1 MTEQAQVAPIAQES
15 LVPVFSGE
23 IAGLPAQLVDAR
35 ALHKFL
41 GSKQLFQSWFK
52 KRIAAYGFLQ
62 DIDFIAIQKNIAQES
77 KTYGQDKLDYH
88 LTLDMAKEL
97 GMVERN
103 EKGRQIRRYFIDCEA
118 KLWQQ
123 QLAQP
128 TPPDLSGLAGLIR
141 AEIAR
146 ALPKADPLLP
156 PDQAAAINHSLERLS
171 RLFHPLSAPFADV
184 LSLTRALHGLDTTY
198 GMPHPDYQTLLIP
211 AEPDPSVYGGQ
222 PVPPTPSPTGYSRV
236 LLYVTHNG
244 QVERSETLPDTMCLV
259 SIKNA
264 DTVVNFINY
273 LLPEALLPD
282 LLKAASQRMFRLMA
296 LRG

>member
-1 MTEQAQVAPIAQES
+1 MNTLELCSE
-15 LVPVFSGE
+15 
-23 IAGLPAQLVDAR
+23 QLVFASDNTLKTTSLKIAEAFEKRHDHVIRDIKKIINSIAELGNAPKFGEVEYEDA
-35 ALHKFL
+35 K
-41 GSKQLFQSWFK
+41 GE
-52 KRIAAYGFLQ
+52 KRPAYEMDKDGFMLVVMGYTGEKAMAVKIAYIHAFNLMQAKLFLQ
-62 DIDFIAIQKNIAQES
+62 PAHS
-77 KTYGQDKLDYH
+77 SS
-88 LTLDMAKEL
+88 
-97 GMVERN
+97 
-103 EKGRQIRRYFIDCEA
+103 
-118 KLWQQ
+118 
-123 QLAQP
+123 
-128 TPPDLSGLAGLIR
+128 DLSGLAGLIR

-156 PDQAAAINHSLERLS
+156 PDQAAAINHSLQRLS

-184 LSLTRALHGLDTTY
+184 LSLTRALQGLDTTY
-198 GMPHPDYQTLLIP
+198 GMPHPDYQTLLTP
-211 AEPDPSVYGGQ
+211 AEPDPSADGGQ

-273 LLPEALLPD
+273 LLPEELLPD